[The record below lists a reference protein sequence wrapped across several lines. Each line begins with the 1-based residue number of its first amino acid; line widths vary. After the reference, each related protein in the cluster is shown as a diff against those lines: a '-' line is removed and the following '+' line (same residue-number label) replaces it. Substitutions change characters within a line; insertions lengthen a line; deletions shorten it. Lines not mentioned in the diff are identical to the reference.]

1 MGRLDHHIPDVKKNN
16 DQVIK
21 INSICYLKS

>member
-1 MGRLDHHIPDVKKNN
+1 MGRLDYHIPDVKKNN